1 MNFKNLLK
9 RFFALVLVLVC
20 VSVSIQVVASEET
33 NDQVYLLGNCASSGM
48 DNAQIFGFG
57 DGLQHTFGGA
67 TLLTLDALQ
76 AKATS
81 IVGIRVYIG
90 AEVETGK
97 VILGADYEKPEI
109 EKEFTYKKGGW
120 QYVLFDEPY
129 NFTAD
134 TYIGFLATGTT
145 DFLALEASKKTS
157 KTEAINID
165 GTWDLIS
172 NQLGKYVW
180 AIQAIVAGGDYS
192 AEVQKDVVL
201 ERATV
206 SKNPKAG
213 ESIVLACELRNA
225 GILPAENVVVKC
237 TLGEEIKTI
246 NISEKLMNGQSAFV
260 EFADFVAPE
269 IEGVIENVSIEFV
282 AEYTDDS
289 IATNNATKATLSV
302 YSSKTVDRNAILVEQ
317 FTGQDCG
324 YCPGGAEVLKGAIA
338 GMKNP
343 EKVIWVAHHF
353 GYREDS
359 FTLDESVI
367 IGTNLGVEG
376 APSCAVD
383 RMVVDFAPGQSD
395 LCWHPGY
402 ATTDLLEELVKTPGL
417 ATINAVRDYNAD
429 TRKLSVNVTGTSLL
443 RDAYITVLVK
453 QSGIVARQSNGG
465 SNYVH
470 NNAPRLF
477 LTGANGD
484 KLNVAEDGSYS
495 ASFECEIP
503 EYVGVY
509 GCKGELDVVVFVHG
523 ELKNRA
529 NRMVFNADQESIDV
543 ISDVEYSYTEDMS
556 IYPNPAVDV
565 LYVEGMTAGD
575 VVRVYT
581 IDGILAA
588 EYQISVAD
596 ASINVSGLSA
606 GTYFLQVN
614 EKVVKFIK
622 K

>member
-1 MNFKNLLK
+1 MNLKNLLK
-9 RFFALVLVLVC
+9 RFFALVLVFVC
-20 VSVSIQVVASEET
+20 VSVSTQVVASEET

-145 DFLALEASKKTS
+145 DFLALESAKKSS

-165 GTWDLIS
+165 GTWDLVS
-172 NQLGKYVW
+172 SQLGKYVW
-180 AIQAIVAGGDYS
+180 SIQAIVVGGDYS
-192 AEVQKDVVL
+192 AEQQNNVVL
-201 ERATV
+201 ERATA
-206 SKNPKAG
+206 SKSVKEGDAVA
-213 ESIVLACELRNA
+213 IACELRNDGVVSA
-225 GILPAENVVVKC
+225 QNVTVKC
-237 TLGEEIKTI
+237 TLGEETKTVTV
-246 NISEKLMNGQSAFV
+246 SDKLLNGQSLLV
-260 EFADFVAPE
+260 EFNDFVAPE
-269 IEGVIENVSIEFV
+269 VEGNYADVNIEFL
-282 AEYTDDS
+282 AEYESDV
-289 IATNNATKATLSV
+289 NAEDNSSKATMTV
-302 YSSKTVDRNAILVEQ
+302 YTKDATERNAILVEQ
-317 FTGQDCG
+317 FTGQSCPN
-324 YCPGGAEVLKGAIA
+324 CPGGAKAMAAAIE
-338 GMKNP
+338 GLENP
-343 EKVIWVAHHF
+343 DKVVWVAHHTYYTDDF
-353 GYREDS
+353 S
-359 FTLDESVI
+359 LDQSATIANV
-367 IGTNLGVEG
+367 LGANF
-376 APSCAVD
+376 APACNID
-383 RMVVDFAPGQSD
+383 RMPVEYTPGTTE
-395 LCWHPGY
+395 LIWHPGY
-402 ATTDLLEELVKTPGL
+402 ATTSLLEELIATPTL
-417 ATINAVRDYNAD
+417 VTLNLNREYNAD
-429 TRKLSVNVTGTSLL
+429 TRKLNVTVTGKSLVDDL
-443 RDAYITVLVK
+443 FVTVIVKQNGIMAK
-453 QSGIVARQSNGG
+453 QSGATGQ
-465 SNYVH
+465 YEH

-477 LTGANGD
+477 LTAAKGD
-484 KLNVAEDGSYS
+484 KLTLDADGNYT
-495 ASFECEIP
+495 ASFECEMP
-503 EYVGVY
+503 EYVGKF
-509 GCKGELDVVVFVHG
+509 GCKGELDVVAFVHG
-523 ELKNRA
+523 DIAKSA
-529 NRMVFNADQESIDV
+529 KRMVHNTAQATIDV
-543 ISDVEYSYTEDMS
+543 ISDVEYSYAEDMN